1 MQRTLK
7 RNASQVTVVTAL
19 GGHDYEDDC
28 EVIHCQGSLDKGMF
42 THMVRKGPI
51 MQPAR
56 LTMEAVAALESNSPA
71 KMRLD
76 ACARTGLTE
85 MKSYQNTKR
94 DEQVRYESGKKK
106 QERERHEDKEARYMA
121 NKRWMNEKR
130 NMLRRIEEKKMQ
142 ERMEADKKHD
152 RGDTEQRSRKRR
164 RESCPAPV
172 EAQTGGPRQDPA
184 DCVDYRDAIIKD
196 LLQKQKVYMTGDYEN
211 KMSHITNKNRERAID
226 WIMELHFKYR
236 MKPETLYGCVFLLD
250 RFLVQKL
257 DMLVEEFQTYV
268 TACFLIA
275 AKFEEVDAVPQVDIL
290 VQFMGIFGEE
300 AADAADFL
308 REAEIEVLEVLDFK
322 FNVPSP
328 YQFLLN
334 FTRAAGL
341 PSDGIHFFLAMF
353 FLDCT
358 LLDMQFLQML
368 PSQRAAVS
376 LFLAGQKLKSP
387 IPDAKWGAVFNMPVD
402 KVRYW
407 SGCVEKWFHRY
418 ESHAV
423 FRKYRRPEYLNVVA
437 YAKH

>member
-1 MQRTLK
+1 M
-7 RNASQVTVVTAL
+7 

-28 EVIHCQGSLDKGMF
+28 EVIHCPGNLDKGMF
-42 THMVRKGPI
+42 THLVRKGPI

-56 LTMEAVAALESNSPA
+56 LTMEAVAMMETDSAG
-71 KMRLD
+71 KMRSN

-94 DEQVRYESGKKK
+94 DEQMRFDKKNK
-106 QERERHEDKEARYMA
+106 QERERLENKETHYQA
-121 NKRWMNEKR
+121 NTRWMNEKR
-130 NMLRRIEEKKMQ
+130 TMLRRMEEKKQ
-142 ERMEADKKHD
+142 EQKMEENKKHE
-152 RGDTEQRSRKRR
+152 RGETQQISRKRR
-164 RESCPAPV
+164 RESCPAPP
-172 EAQTGGPRQDPA
+172 EATTEIRENPA
-184 DCVDYRDAIIKD
+184 EMSDYRENIIKD
-196 LLQKQKVYMTGDYEN
+196 LLQKQKVYMTGDYTR
-211 KMSHITNKNRERAID
+211 KLTYITNNNRERAID

-250 RFLVQKL
+250 RFLAKKL
-257 DMLVEEFQTYV
+257 DMLIEEFQTFV

-290 VQFMGIFGEE
+290 VQFMGIYGEKE

-308 REAEIEVLEVLDFK
+308 REAEIEVMEVLDFK

-334 FTRAAGL
+334 FTHAAGI
-341 PSDGIHFFLAMF
+341 PPEDTHFFLAMF

-358 LLDMQFLQML
+358 LMDMQFLQML
-368 PSQRAAVS
+368 PSQRAAVA
-376 LFLAGQKLKSP
+376 LYLAGQKLKSP
-387 IPDAKWGAVFNMPVD
+387 IADDKWQSVFNMPID

-418 ESHAV
+418 ESFAV

-437 YAKH
+437 YAKHQGVAKPQGV